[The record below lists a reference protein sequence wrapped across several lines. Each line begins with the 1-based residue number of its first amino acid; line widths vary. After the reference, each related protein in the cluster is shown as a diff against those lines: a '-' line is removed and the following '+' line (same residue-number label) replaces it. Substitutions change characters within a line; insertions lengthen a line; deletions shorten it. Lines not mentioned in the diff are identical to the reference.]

1 MTRET
6 LLNIWLSLKD
16 LKNGFT
22 GDALV
27 RYIKLRM
34 SFKYI
39 AEEFDKMR
47 AETAEQATEE
57 EFKKVM
63 QAWLNE
69 EETIDTHI
77 FAIDELS
84 GLIEA
89 NEMNGWQMDYIT
101 DNLMRNEKN
110 TDKQRFHLCLGDR
123 A

>member
-34 SFKYI
+34 SLKHI

-110 TDKQRFHLCLGDR
+110 TNK
-123 A
+123 